1 MNLTVGVGETE
12 VVEIDKRE
20 LSHAGAGEGLDG
32 PRSDSAESNNHDVC
46 FRESLERS
54 DSVKS
59 SDPAEAVEIVLGHN
73 RIF

>member
-1 MNLTVGVGETE
+1 
-12 VVEIDKRE
+12 
-20 LSHAGAGEGLDG
+20 
-32 PRSDSAESNNHDVC
+32 VC

-54 DSVKS
+54 DAVKS